1 MIGLGVLIPLIFV
14 FFLQSTFGSIVDKV
28 RDIPFLLYPLHIF
41 YKIAVEPFSI
51 EAILGLLAWIAL
63 TVFLLYLTKKKVLPR
78 LYEVILL
85 NREEKVKTER
95 RSKERI

>member
-1 MIGLGVLIPLIFV
+1 MIGIGVLIPLIFV

-63 TVFLLYLTKKKVLPR
+63 TVFLLYLTK
-78 LYEVILL
+78 
-85 NREEKVKTER
+85 R
-95 RSKERI
+95 RSFLVFMT